1 MIAHN
6 ICLKTDE
13 EIKKIAEA
21 GRIVAEVFQ
30 IIEKEIK
37 PGVSTET
44 LDQIATDFAYNHH
57 AIPVFREVPGY
68 YHSTCISINEQIVH
82 GIPSKRKIKSGDIV
96 KIDYGIKKDGF
107 IGDSCKTFIVDKV
120 VNKNK
125 RTKSKGLKGRNPTAL
140 EKILANK
147 IGDIGYAIQRY
158 VEKHGF
164 SVVRQFVGHGVG
176 YELHEPPNVP
186 HYGQRN
192 TGIELKEGLVIAI
205 EPMINVGTWKAK
217 VLSDGWTAVTMDG
230 KWSAQ
235 FEHTIAVTKHGPQVL
250 TML

>member
-21 GRIVAEVFQ
+21 GRIVAEFFQ

-120 VNKNK
+120 PHRIQKLVEV
-125 RTKSKGLKGRNPTAL
+125 TEKSLYLGIEAAQPG
-140 EKILANK
+140 NK